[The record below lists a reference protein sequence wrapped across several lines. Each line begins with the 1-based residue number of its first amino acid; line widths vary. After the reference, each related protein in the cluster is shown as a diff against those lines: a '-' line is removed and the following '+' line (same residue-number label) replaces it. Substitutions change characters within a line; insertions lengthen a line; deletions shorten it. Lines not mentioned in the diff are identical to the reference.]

1 MERIF
6 KGNIIKQTIDTNK
19 LDINTT
25 IRTVTIGDLH
35 GYTNNPTRR
44 DRLADAIKRL
54 EPDIIFIAG
63 DLFNGGNPWNGGDKL
78 NSFKKF
84 IQNISEKA
92 IVCITWGNHDLRFM
106 TKNNKE
112 TRLTN
117 FYQLEKERPGNI
129 YPLYNDKAIIN
140 NIEILGY
147 VPRNELV
154 ELSGLKIQAH
164 GIAHDMFIK
173 DYHNEGIKFSNNHD
187 LYKIY
192 LGHDPHLIATSENGI
207 GLEDLKVC
215 DFFVTAHM
223 HDGYKAF
230 FKLIN
235 NCKIE
240 ITGQELKMFK
250 LDNGVTEKPFGDVNR
265 KGYIIPG
272 TKKLL
277 GPINL
282 CRGIIYINEEAQ
294 QKYLQLYDTFYI
306 NKCNKLNTHNWNKID
321 EKLARNN
328 ILDNNLHPM
337 LVSNGISPSFIYSE
351 NNATINYVEIKGKKL
366 IKKL

>member
-1 MERIF
+1 MERLF
-6 KGNIIKQTIDTNK
+6 KGNIIKQIIDSNK

-35 GYTNNPTRR
+35 GYTNNSTRSN
-44 DRLADAIKRL
+44 RLALAIKRL

-78 NSFKKF
+78 NEFKKF
-84 IQNISEKA
+84 IQDISEGA

-106 TKNNKE
+106 NKCNRE
-112 TRLTN
+112 IRFSN
-117 FYQLEKERPGNI
+117 FYNLENERPGKI
-129 YPLYNDKAIIN
+129 YPLYNDVVTIN
-140 NIEILGY
+140 NMEILGY

-154 ELSGLKIQAH
+154 ELSGIKIQAH

-173 DYHNEGIKFSNNHD
+173 EYHNEGVKFSDDNS
-187 LYKIY
+187 LYKVY

-215 DFFVTAHM
+215 DFFVEAHM
-223 HDGYKAF
+223 HDGYKNF
-230 FKLIN
+230 YKLIN
-235 NCKIE
+235 YVKKQL
-240 ITGQELKMFK
+240 TGEELKMFE
-250 LDNGVTEKPFGDVNR
+250 LDKGVTEKPFGDVNR

-282 CRGIIYINEEAQ
+282 CRGIIYINDEAQ
-294 QKYLQLYDTFYI
+294 QKFLQLNNDFYY
-306 NKCNKLNTHNWNKID
+306 NNSLELNTHEWK
-321 EKLARNN
+321 EVVEERARDN
-328 ILDNNLHPM
+328 ILENNLHPM

-351 NNATINYVEIKGKKL
+351 KDATINYVEIKGKKL
-366 IKKL
+366 IKK